1 MKRLKLLIEFIK
13 LKHKGYNKDA
23 RYFKYA
29 VNGLIKFEEYEK
41 YIDKEILRTDKK
53 NGGKKYEFK
62 RI

>member
-29 VNGLIKFEEYEK
+29 VSGLIKFEEYEK
-41 YIDKEILRTDKK
+41 YIDKKILRTEK
-53 NGGKKYEFK
+53 NDV
-62 RI
+62 